1 MMTTPPKHTLFAMV
15 AAIAVAAAGT
25 AQATA
30 GEPLACSFRLG
41 ETCGVTQPATSD
53 AAAGAIIPGS
63 VSGSDAGTGTN
74 PAGTPGTLQLAAGS
88 CGSAAAAAAA
98 AQGGKVI
105 GSPRKVKQGNQT
117 MCIVTVLIKDPTGNS
132 PPTRR
137 QITVPAN

>member
-1 MMTTPPKHTLFAMV
+1 MMTNPLKHTLFAVV
-15 AAIAVAAAGT
+15 AVFAVAMAGA

-41 ETCGVTQPATSD
+41 ETCGALEPGTHPAGGILPDSAAGSGKARGNNPATVPES
-53 AAAGAIIPGS
+53 
-63 VSGSDAGTGTN
+63 
-74 PAGTPGTLQLAAGS
+74 LQLAAGS

-105 GSPRKVKQGNQT
+105 GAPRKVKQGNQT

-137 QITVPAN
+137 RITVPAN